1 MAVKMRFL
9 ALVALCSASVL
20 AGCGVS
26 DDWYG
31 SDRSAG
37 VEVTPKGSGGYGGRT
52 PSPAPEKEAATPAP
66 SRASAP
72 AAMPNSSGV
81 MYYPTGDR
89 ATSAIM
95 LERFAP
101 AEVVAGQEFDY
112 SYKVTNLTSME
123 LRDVMLKDSISQG
136 ATIARSDP
144 QFMGSAPDLSWAL
157 GSLSAGQSK
166 TVRLTAKSSGA
177 SGSLTNCAS
186 VSYNSLLCVTTQVVQ
201 PALKVTISKP
211 DVRMI
216 CDEICARIV
225 VENSGT
231 GVARNTRVTY
241 NLPEGWAMA
250 DGRTSQTFDAG
261 DLTPGQK
268 KEATVCAKAKR
279 TGNFSSS
286 AGAVADGG
294 LTATSNN
301 ASTMVRQPVLTITA
315 QCPPATL
322 IGRQMTFAF
331 IVKNTG
337 DAVSTNTTMSSALPT
352 GTTFVSADNG
362 GTATAGGSSWNLGDI
377 APGASKT
384 VSYVVRNTGA
394 GSLSASASVR
404 GDCATEVSANCT
416 VAVTG
421 TADIGTLV
429 TDDDGVVIVGA
440 NHTYRVEVK
449 NQGQINLTNVKM
461 IVTLPADM
469 VFVSS
474 ADGRVMGNKVEFS
487 FGTMAPGAI
496 NASSFIVKSTKAG
509 EKLVVGETTC
519 NELKTPIRNDE
530 LTNFID

>member
-1 MAVKMRFL
+1 MAVKMRLL
-9 ALVALCSASVL
+9 AMVALCSASVL

-31 SDRSAG
+31 AERSSG
-37 VEVTPKGSGGYGGRT
+37 VEVTPKGSGGFGGRGA
-52 PSPAPEKEAATPAP
+52 AP
-66 SRASAP
+66 AP
-72 AAMPNSSGV
+72 AAEAPAPAPTRVTAPAAAANSSGV

-101 AEVVAGQEFDY
+101 AEVVAGQEFEY
-112 SYKVTNLTSME
+112 SYRVTNLTSME

-136 ATIARSDP
+136 ATIVRSDP

-157 GSLSAGQSK
+157 GSLTAGQSK

-201 PALKVTISKP
+201 PALRVTITKP
-211 DVRMI
+211 ESRLI

-286 AGAVADGG
+286 ASAVADGG
-294 LTATSNN
+294 LTATSGN
-301 ASTMVRQPVLTITA
+301 ASTVVRQPVLTITA

-331 IVKNTG
+331 TVKNTG
-337 DAVSTNTTMSSALPT
+337 DAVSSNTVVTSALPT
-352 GTTFVSADNG
+352 GTTFISADNG
-362 GTATAGGSSWNLGDI
+362 GTATAGGSSWNLGDL

-394 GSLSASASVR
+394 GTIAASATVR
-404 GDCATEVSANCT
+404 GDCATEASANCN
-416 VAVTG
+416 VNVTG
-421 TADIGTLV
+421 TADIGTTV
-429 TDDDGVVIVGA
+429 TDDDGVVVVGA

-449 NQGQINLTNVKM
+449 NQGQVNLTNVKM
-461 IVTLPADM
+461 VVTLPADM

-474 ADGRVMGNKVEFS
+474 ADGRVVGNKVEFS

-496 NASSFIVKSTKAG
+496 KASSFIVKSTKAG
-509 EKLVVGETTC
+509 EKLVIGETTC
-519 NELKTPIRNDE
+519 TELKTPVRDDE
-530 LTNFID
+530 LTNFVE